1 MARGGEQGF
10 CCERIAE
17 YKLEIDVLF
26 AKCLPPFKNSPIALS
41 ALADQIKFAEN

>member
-10 CCERIAE
+10 CCERTAE

-26 AKCLPPFKNSPIALS
+26 AKCLPPFQK
-41 ALADQIKFAEN
+41 LAYFIVCSRRPN